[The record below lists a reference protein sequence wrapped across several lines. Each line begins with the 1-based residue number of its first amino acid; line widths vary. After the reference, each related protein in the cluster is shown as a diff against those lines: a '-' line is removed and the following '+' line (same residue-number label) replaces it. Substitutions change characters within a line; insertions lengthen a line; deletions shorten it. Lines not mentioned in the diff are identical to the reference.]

1 MMSEVSTAYVWVNGQ
16 WQGRGQGHSQA
27 QSHWPSNDRALHYG
41 DGLFETIRF
50 APDGSIPLWPYH
62 KQRLLQGLCALDFPI
77 DSFQQIEQA
86 LAQRPQSP
94 LLAGKLLISRGAG
107 PRGYAPPAEPEL
119 LLQWQEFAPPDWGYL
134 RLPQGMVAGF
144 SSIRLAIQ
152 PALAGFKHLNRLE
165 QVLAR
170 QRFEPDWQ
178 EAVMLDAQEQ
188 VIEGCMS
195 NLFLLEN
202 GQLVTP
208 DLSGSGVSGV
218 VRRWLLAHQNVIIT
232 PLGRE
237 RLLAADAVF
246 FCNTLQGIVMASRI
260 DGRQFEHPAAQHQIA
275 TLQKDLEN
283 LYA

>member
-1 MMSEVSTAYVWVNGQ
+1 MMSEVSTACVWIDGQ
-16 WQGRGQGHSQA
+16 WQVQGRNQGC
-27 QSHWPSNDRALHYG
+27 WPSSDRALHYG

-62 KQRLLQGLCALDFPI
+62 KQRLLQGLCALNFPI
-77 DSFQQIEQA
+77 DSFQRIEQA
-86 LAQRPQSP
+86 LAQRPQNS

-107 PRGYAPPAEPEL
+107 PRGYMPPAEPDL
-119 LLQWQEFAPPDWGYL
+119 LLQWQSFSPPDWGCR
-134 RLPQGMVAGF
+134 RLPQGMVVGI
-144 SSIRLAIQ
+144 SDIRLAIQ

-178 EAVMLDAQEQ
+178 EVVMLDAQER

-195 NLFLLEN
+195 NLFLLE
-202 GQLVTP
+202 GGRLVTA
-208 DLSGSGVSGV
+208 DLSASGVNGV
-218 VRRWLLAHQNVIIT
+218 VRRWLLAHQDVIISAFE
-232 PLGRE
+232 RE

-246 FCNTLQGIVMASRI
+246 FCNTLQGIVRVSNI
-260 DGRQFEHPAAQHQIA
+260 GGRHYEHPAAQAQIA
-275 TLQKDLEN
+275 ALQKDLEN

>member
-16 WQGRGQGHSQA
+16 WRGQGHSQA

-119 LLQWQEFAPPDWGYL
+119 LLQWQEFTPPDWGR
-134 RLPQGMVAGF
+134 RLTGAISVCRRAWWPDSAISGWRF
-144 SSIRLAIQ
+144 SR
-152 PALAGFKHLNRLE
+152 HWR
-165 QVLAR
+165 V
-170 QRFEPDWQ
+170 
-178 EAVMLDAQEQ
+178 
-188 VIEGCMS
+188 S
-195 NLFLLEN
+195 N
-202 GQLVTP
+202 
-208 DLSGSGVSGV
+208 
-218 VRRWLLAHQNVIIT
+218 I
-232 PLGRE
+232 
-237 RLLAADAVF
+237 
-246 FCNTLQGIVMASRI
+246 
-260 DGRQFEHPAAQHQIA
+260 
-275 TLQKDLEN
+275 
-283 LYA
+283 